1 MSVLAYIESSKGK
14 IKKNA
19 FEIVSYSSELAK
31 QLGTEIV
38 VLAINVE
45 DTSELNKYGAS
56 KIIKVSNS
64 KLDNFDSQIFS
75 NVIAQVAKHTNSSHI
90 VISSSL
96 DSKYMA
102 PLLAI
107 ELDAGYLSN
116 VVELPNNLN
125 PFTIKRTCFTNKA
138 FCESTI
144 ESDIKIIGLSG
155 NPAFKSPVTA

>member
-19 FEIVSYSSELAK
+19 FEIVFYSNELAK

-64 KLDNFDSQIFS
+64 ELDNFDSQIFS
-75 NVIAQVAKHTNSSHI
+75 NVIAQVAKHTNSSHS

-96 DSKYMA
+96 
-102 PLLAI
+102 I
-107 ELDAGYLSN
+107 Q
-116 VVELPNNLN
+116 
-125 PFTIKRTCFTNKA
+125 T
-138 FCESTI
+138 
-144 ESDIKIIGLSG
+144 
-155 NPAFKSPVTA
+155 